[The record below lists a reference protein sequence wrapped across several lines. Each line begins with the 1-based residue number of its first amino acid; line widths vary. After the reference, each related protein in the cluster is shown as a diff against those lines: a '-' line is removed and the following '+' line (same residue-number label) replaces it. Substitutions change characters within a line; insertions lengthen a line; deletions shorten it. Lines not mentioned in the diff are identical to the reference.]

1 MTAEKYLASAI
12 QKHQAGDFYAAI
24 EDCNAAIDLNP
35 DLAAAYYY
43 RGNNYTQ
50 LGEFEA
56 AVADYSYTIKLAP
69 NYVDAYFNRASA
81 HAQLKQYAEA
91 VADYHIYLDMGGG
104 EELGLRP
111 AVEEWI
117 RDLESLL

>member
-1 MTAEKYLASAI
+1 MTAEKHLASAI

-24 EDCNAAIDLNP
+24 EECNAAIDLNP
-35 DLAAAYYY
+35 YLAAAYYY

-50 LGEFEA
+50 LGEFELA
-56 AVADYSYTIKLAP
+56 IDDYSHTIALVP

-81 HAQLKQYAEA
+81 HAQLEQYAEA
-91 VADYHIYLDMGGG
+91 VTDYRHYLALGGG
-104 EELGLRP
+104 EDLGLRP

-117 RDLESLL
+117 RDLESMI